1 MLFQFLFR
9 KIINFHQF
17 NKLHKLI
24 DNDNVIVDGFSC
36 ILLLH
41 FFLVCYHVF
50 FCNFFIFDKINELSE
65 NQFILVICRF
75 SLFIHYFFINELF
88 QITVHHR
95 LCYLDVN
102 PFEFLRH
109 ISQIFLLSL
118 SSLFLTL
125 ICT

>member
-1 MLFQFLFR
+1 MLFQLLFR
-9 KIINFHQF
+9 KITNFHQF

-24 DNDNVIVDGFSC
+24 DNDNVIVNGLSR

-41 FFLVCYHVF
+41 FFLVSYHVF
-50 FCNFFIFDKINELSE
+50 FCNFFIFDKINELCK
-65 NQFILVICRF
+65 NQLILVVCRF
-75 SLFIHYFFINELF
+75 RFFVHDFFIDELF

-95 LCYLDVN
+95 FCYLDVN